1 MKTMHSKDYTRSEN
15 KIIRKRLLKCTF
27 ANGQLW
33 MKPDSVEANPL
44 RTLIREYDEMYI
56 YKRSLAKEVDAG
68 SHPFTDKRS
77 WMKWICILNQCTC
90 TSTHMHIK
98 RHETLQ
104 FWTIG
109 CKSNLLIYSF
119 SENVQFVS
127 GDNLSHMF
135 LKQHD
140 VVSYKI
146 ARPMGAR
153 KKALEGFGCRWRERA
168 ENKTVG

>member
-1 MKTMHSKDYTRSEN
+1 
-15 KIIRKRLLKCTF
+15 
-27 ANGQLW
+27 
-33 MKPDSVEANPL
+33 
-44 RTLIREYDEMYI
+44 
-56 YKRSLAKEVDAG
+56 
-68 SHPFTDKRS
+68 
-77 WMKWICILNQCTC
+77 
-90 TSTHMHIK
+90 MHIK

-104 FWTIG
+104 FWMIG

-135 LKQHD
+135 LKEHD

-153 KKALEGFGCRWRERA
+153 KKALEGFGCR
-168 ENKTVG
+168 